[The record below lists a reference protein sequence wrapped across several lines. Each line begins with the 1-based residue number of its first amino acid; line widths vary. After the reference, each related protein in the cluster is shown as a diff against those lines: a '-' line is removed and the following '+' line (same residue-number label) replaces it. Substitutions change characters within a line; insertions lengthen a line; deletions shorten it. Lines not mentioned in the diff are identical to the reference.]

1 MLHSVA
7 AFDFASSSGCV
18 QMVDGPTHI
27 ASGTLNLVLT
37 DIPDLA
43 TIVVSSPVDTSD
55 TSALLLQLSLDQ
67 SALHAVVNITM

>member
-1 MLHSVA
+1 
-7 AFDFASSSGCV
+7 
-18 QMVDGPTHI
+18 MVDGPTHI